1 MNVKENYLFIILL
14 LIQLPI
20 NGKDLNSSINN
31 DAIFSLVNGYITL
44 LQKTINNKSNNY
56 ASEIDLYFDE
66 PISNS
71 HAYDLSNQLDKVFV
85 FAYYSDASNSI
96 FGIKIEASIEKA
108 EILPCNY
115 FDNTTSKRYAY
126 VKLPKIMIRKG
137 NNKTS
142 YTHYISIDV
151 TDNKKYSIAAVYK
164 ESAETKSRYINPC
177 MNSSLDSDEQ
187 KQLGQL
193 IEEKYQKVDS
203 LYSKMAYLE
212 ALVITEEILELN
224 PQYVQAL
231 DAKEAAMTN
240 INSDII
246 SQNLSKLLSEN
257 KLSQAEKRLELVS
270 KFDLGTSSEIENW
283 QFEINQRE
291 SIIKQEYKFKE
302 AKGYFEKQMYQ
313 QALPILLKLRS
324 EGYRSQN
331 LNSMIK
337 ISQEADPQFVQKKL
351 KEAYRAAVKSRK
363 NADETFKTYYKYE
376 NSGYL
381 DGDNFKFM
389 CNQMLGSGNKR
400 LLKEMDISPNQA
412 KNLAIKYFYK
422 AKEMGEDVSFIENM
436 IFTKNFNKKR
446 K

>member
-1 MNVKENYLFIILL
+1 
-14 LIQLPI
+14 
-20 NGKDLNSSINN
+20 
-31 DAIFSLVNGYITL
+31 
-44 LQKTINNKSNNY
+44 
-56 ASEIDLYFDE
+56 
-66 PISNS
+66 
-71 HAYDLSNQLDKVFV
+71 
-85 FAYYSDASNSI
+85 
-96 FGIKIEASIEKA
+96 
-108 EILPCNY
+108 
-115 FDNTTSKRYAY
+115 
-126 VKLPKIMIRKG
+126 
-137 NNKTS
+137 
-142 YTHYISIDV
+142 
-151 TDNKKYSIAAVYK
+151 
-164 ESAETKSRYINPC
+164 
-177 MNSSLDSDEQ
+177 
-187 KQLGQL
+187 L